1 MEKQKELDEEWGDW
15 VSRAHLG
22 EPTGS
27 SPPVTPPCR
36 LLDLDSRFNV
46 DVPTPDA
53 AIPEPLKKTQVTAAK
68 RLQKEL
74 AERAKS
80 NKVSDFEA
88 KKAAEIKSKKP
99 KAKKADKKSKP
110 KGKNAKKTPDTKS
123 KYCGPLS
130 VAFQE
135 FMRQK
140 KAEGNTHKDALGL
153 WKISPERMAIVGKM
167 SESER
172 KRRRY

>member
-1 MEKQKELDEEWGDW
+1 M
-15 VSRAHLG
+15 
-22 EPTGS
+22 
-27 SPPVTPPCR
+27 
-36 LLDLDSRFNV
+36 DLDSRFNV

-99 KAKKADKKSKP
+99 KAKKAAVKVEEGADDVM
-110 KGKNAKKTPDTKS
+110 DT
-123 KYCGPLS
+123 GDGE
-130 VAFQE
+130 V
-135 FMRQK
+135 
-140 KAEGNTHKDALGL
+140 
-153 WKISPERMAIVGKM
+153 M
-167 SESER
+167 SETEFIKMVDSR
-172 KRRRY
+172 NDMNCS